1 MQEVSKIVK
10 SDNASEK
17 WLNTNNAVKKLDKSK
32 ATLYRLVSAGEIRS
46 KEEKREGR
54 KPERLFAEVDIEH
67 VLASN
72 VRVTPARHL
81 ALASAPRQL
90 PARSLPA
97 AGRPVLRIDEAAQE
111 FGLPASYITE
121 LCRDGKI
128 AAIRRGAWFLSR
140 KSLER
145 FIENDFGSIRAL

>member
-10 SDNASEK
+10 SDSASEK
-17 WLNTNNAVKKLDKSK
+17 WLATDDAVEKLGKSK
-32 ATLYRLVSAGEIRS
+32 ATLYRLVAAGEIRS
-46 KEEKREGR
+46 KEEKRPGR
-54 KPERLFAEVDIEH
+54 KPERLFAEADIEH

-72 VRVTPARHL
+72 VRITPARQL
-81 ALASAPRQL
+81 AIASAPRQL
-90 PARSLPA
+90 PARSVPVT
-97 AGRPVLRIDEAAQE
+97 GRLVLRIDEAAQE

-121 LCRDGKI
+121 LCREAKI

-145 FIENDFGSIRAL
+145 FIENGFIGAL